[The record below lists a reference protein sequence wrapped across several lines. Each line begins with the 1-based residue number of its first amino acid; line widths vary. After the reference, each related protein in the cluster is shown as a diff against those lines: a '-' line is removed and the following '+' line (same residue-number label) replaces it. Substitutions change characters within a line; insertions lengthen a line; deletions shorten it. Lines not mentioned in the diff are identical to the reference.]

1 MGGVDGA
8 EEPSLVHLLRVVT
21 VELDLLGASFARRHQ
36 LHPTDLRALIH
47 LLDAARAGHP
57 ATPSWL
63 AGQLDLDRSSVTT
76 VVDRLERQGHVHRR
90 RDPADGR
97 RVLLEVDPRAVSL
110 GQAFFG
116 PLIGA
121 TVAALEPVGESEQ
134 AAARRVLNAV
144 ALVIR
149 EHRRDHLA

>member
-1 MGGVDGA
+1 MDGA
-8 EEPSLVHLLRVVT
+8 EDLSLVHLLRVVT
-21 VELDLLGASFARRHQ
+21 LELDLLGASFARRHQ

-47 LLDAARAGHP
+47 LLDATRIEHP

-63 AGQLDLDRSSVTT
+63 ARQLDLDRSSVTT
-76 VVDRLERQGHVHRR
+76 VIDRLERQGHVHRR

-97 RVLLEVDPRAVSL
+97 RVLLEVDPEAVSL

-116 PLIGA
+116 PLINA
-121 TVAALEPVGESEQ
+121 TVAALEPVDESAQ

-144 ALVIR
+144 AIVIR
-149 EHRRDHLA
+149 QHRQDHAV